1 MFSRGWGSGLS
12 ITIQRIKENLCIAHI
27 YAVAGMAGVGLG
39 LRNVND
45 YGVDG
50 QFDPVVIRGTRRVIS
65 GFPLP
70 FQAKSTVDWEIKDGH
85 VVYDLESKTYN
96 DIVSRTE
103 AEATLLLVL
112 LCLPKIATDWHSV
125 TSDATTLRNCCY
137 WHHFR
142 GDLADNENSTKRIKI
157 PTGQLFAPESLKEL
171 LASEKARREAQ
182 AA

>member
-1 MFSRGWGSGLS
+1 MS
-12 ITIQRIKENLCIAHI
+12 ITVQHIKENLCAAHI
-27 YAVAGMAGVGLG
+27 FAVAGMAGVGLG
-39 LRNVND
+39 LRHVND

-50 QFDPVVIRGTRRVIS
+50 QFDPVVIRGTRHVVS
-65 GFPLP
+65 GIPLP
-70 FQAKSTVDWEIKDGH
+70 FQAKSTIDWEIKNGL

-112 LCLPKIATDWHSV
+112 LCLPKTATHWHSV
-125 TSDATTLRNCCY
+125 TSRSTTLRNCCY

-142 GDLADNENSTKRIKI
+142 GDPVDNENSTKRIKI
-157 PTGQLFAPESLKEL
+157 PTDQILTPESLKEL